1 MGVTGIKFKEPIEDY
16 LVTIYKLESLYGEAR
31 TSQIARELG
40 VRDGTVSKVIKH
52 LQEHG
57 YVRVF
62 RYRGVRLTEKGREVA
77 TRVLRNHRILEM
89 FLYDFLGFDYYRAHE
104 LAHRMEHL
112 PQEVIDRIY
121 EKLGKPDICVYG
133 PPKEGGGRVVTLDE
147 AKPGAC
153 YRIACIVEELNKIL
167 RKLRE
172 SGCAISHRVMIES
185 KGSKGLVV
193 NVEGGG
199 KLILSIDE
207 AKTIGAEE
215 VSCDE
220 FESKAD

>member
-1 MGVTGIKFKEPIEDY
+1 VGVTGIKFKEPIEDY

-57 YVRVF
+57 YVRVYK
-62 RYRGVRLTEKGREVA
+62 YRGVRLTEKGREVA
-77 TRVLRNHRILEM
+77 ARILRNHRILEV
-89 FLYDFLGFDYYRAHE
+89 FLHDFLGFDYYRAHE
-104 LAHRMEHL
+104 LAHKMEHL

-133 PPKEGGGRVVTLDE
+133 PPRDGGGRVVTLD
-147 AKPGAC
+147 AARPGAC
-153 YRIACIVEELNKIL
+153 YRIVCIIEELNKTL
-167 RKLRE
+167 SKLRE
-172 SGCAISHRVMIES
+172 SGCIMSCRVMIES

-193 NVEGGG
+193 RVEGGG
-199 KLILSIDE
+199 KLILSMDE

-215 VSCDE
+215 VSCDG
-220 FESKAD
+220 FKLKAN